1 MMAAKPPEVGAGR
14 CKCWGK
20 RCSSRGFAQQAAWK
34 KPVVSFPLAAGCI
47 LFLGLTWALTLTPRA
62 RAQDVTFTT
71 AIPVAQGEAVT
82 RLQLGDGYSAGSSHR
97 ELAGLDFPTVFAYGW
112 RSKFTL
118 FVTVPMSAYFLSD
131 NTSAETATRSSSG
144 FDDTLVFLRYTL
156 FHFDWLTKTFRM
168 APFAGFY
175 LPTGSDE
182 KSDSLGR
189 LTAKMQTGSGAVD
202 PYLGTALTTFDLD
215 YEFHWDFA
223 YRVNSL
229 ADNSTRPGD
238 VLETDA
244 AFQYRILPWRIPDFG
259 LPNFFD
265 LDLETNLI
273 WSQRGYLDGRR
284 AANSG
289 GVLWFLDPGLIFVTP
304 SLQTGAVVQLPAF
317 QDLYGA
323 GRLAT
328 QYRVFGY
335 LQQYFNLGAIFSRW
349 RTASSL

>member
-1 MMAAKPPEVGAGR
+1 MLAPILGAR
-14 CKCWGK
+14 RVW
-20 RCSSRGFAQQAAWK
+20 
-34 KPVVSFPLAAGCI
+34 
-47 LFLGLTWALTLTPRA
+47 
-62 RAQDVTFTT
+62 AQDVTFTT

-82 RLQLGDGYSAGSSHR
+82 RLQLGDSYSTGSSQR
-97 ELAGLDFPTVFAYGW
+97 KLAGLDFPTVFAYGW

-118 FVTVPMSAYFLSD
+118 FVTVPMSAYFLSQ
-131 NTSAETATRSSSG
+131 NTPGGNVARTSSG

-156 FHFDWLTKTFRM
+156 VHFDWLTKTFRL

-182 KSDSLGR
+182 KSDSFGR
-189 LTAKMQTGSGAVD
+189 LTGKMQTGSGAVD

-215 YEFHWDFA
+215 YEFHWDLT

-238 VLETDA
+238 VVETDA
-244 AFQYRILPWRIPDFG
+244 AFQYRILPWHIPDLG

-273 WSQRGYLDGRR
+273 WSQRGYLDGRS
-284 AANSG
+284 AGNSG

-304 SLQTGAVVQLPAF
+304 SLQTGAVVQLPAV
-317 QDLYGA
+317 QDLYGS
-323 GRLAT
+323 GRLNT

-335 LQQYFNLGAIFSRW
+335 LQQYFNLSSIFSHW
-349 RTASSL
+349 KEEL